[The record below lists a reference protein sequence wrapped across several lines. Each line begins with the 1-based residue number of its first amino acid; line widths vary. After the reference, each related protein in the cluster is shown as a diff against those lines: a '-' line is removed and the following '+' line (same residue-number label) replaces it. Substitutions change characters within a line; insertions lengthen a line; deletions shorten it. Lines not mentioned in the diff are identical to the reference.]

1 MPTFC
6 HSLAFSKQNRGRIAQ
21 HQKPDSRR
29 PGQEH
34 PSSGPADCLA
44 PVSPGGLSSC
54 VEVVLSVVSQQSVST
69 EYTWGIIRD
78 LPILHKAGAGAGLLV
93 DPTTIWL
100 QVDVHVE
107 YHKGLL
113 HFHHS

>member
-1 MPTFC
+1 MIFC
-6 HSLAFSKQNRGRIAQ
+6 HWVFVSPPAAHTGWSGDDPCRRGR
-21 HQKPDSRR
+21 
-29 PGQEH
+29 H
-34 PSSGPADCLA
+34 PNVSSGGWG
-44 PVSPGGLSSC
+44 VGLSSC

-113 HFHHS
+113 HFHLSRNKFCLIF

>member
-1 MPTFC
+1 M
-6 HSLAFSKQNRGRIAQ
+6 LL
-21 HQKPDSRR
+21 
-29 PGQEH
+29 
-34 PSSGPADCLA
+34 PA
-44 PVSPGGLSSC
+44 PREPGGMSSC

-113 HFHHS
+113 HFHHSRNK

>member
-1 MPTFC
+1 MGLLY
-6 HSLAFSKQNRGRIAQ
+6 S
-21 HQKPDSRR
+21 
-29 PGQEH
+29 
-34 PSSGPADCLA
+34 
-44 PVSPGGLSSC
+44 GGLSSC

-100 QVDVHVE
+100 QIDVHVE
-107 YHKGLL
+107 YP
-113 HFHHS
+113 

>member
-1 MPTFC
+1 LFGAVPSVYGTFA
-6 HSLAFSKQNRGRIAQ
+6 L
-21 HQKPDSRR
+21 DSARKR
-29 PGQEH
+29 T
-34 PSSGPADCLA
+34 
-44 PVSPGGLSSC
+44 GGLSSC

-78 LPILHKAGAGAGLLV
+78 LPILHKAGAWAGLLV

-113 HFHHS
+113 HFHLSRNKFCLIF